1 MRFSVVIAE
10 PSYLMKRGISALIND
25 MLQAEIIFTEDPN
38 ELNHYLDDNKVKALF
53 INEQILDEMH
63 NTGVF
68 FQLKEDTRYIALSD
82 KPDHLRDK
90 RKFDAVLD
98 RNAQKDHI
106 VPVIER
112 LLRSEGNE
120 TDPTETLLS
129 SREQEVL
136 KQVAMGYTNQEI
148 ADKLHISK
156 HTVISHRK
164 NLTSKLG
171 IKTVSGLTVYAVLN
185 NLIPKDLIK

>member
-1 MRFSVVIAE
+1 MPVSIIISE
-10 PSYLMKRGISALIND
+10 PSYLMKRGISESIGD
-25 MLQAEIIFTEDPN
+25 MLQAEIIFVDDTR
-38 ELNHYLDDNKVKALF
+38 ELNHYLDKNEVHAVF
-53 INEQILDEMH
+53 INEQIFEEMQD
-63 NTGVF
+63 TELF
-68 FQLKEDTRYIALSD
+68 FQLKEDTRYIALCD
-82 KPDHLRDK
+82 NPGNFRDK

-98 RNAQKDHI
+98 RNAHKEDI

-112 LLRSEGNE
+112 LLITERDE
-120 TDPTETLLS
+120 TGHVEAILS

-148 ADKLHISK
+148 ADRLHISK

-185 NLIPKDLIK
+185 NLIPKDQIK